1 MVKAEI
7 ISIGSELLLGQI
19 VDTNASWMAQ
29 RLTDVGV
36 DLYYKTTV
44 GDNPGRMKEVLS
56 RAINRSD
63 IVIAG
68 GGLGPTQDDIT
79 REIIAEVLAVDLVRD
94 SGLVKQ
100 IDERFQSRGLIM
112 TSNNARQADI
122 PEGSIPIEN
131 PNGTA
136 PAFFSEHKQSVV
148 IALPGVP
155 FEMKWLF
162 DNEVVPYLRRK
173 FDLQQMI
180 TYKILKVADIGE
192 SAVDDKIGDL
202 IANSNNPTVGVL
214 AHPGQVDVR
223 ITAKAK
229 SLSEAHDLIRPV
241 ESKIRDLLGDNIF
254 AEDEETLPGV
264 VAKLLH
270 QNKFSLSIC
279 EDVTGG
285 IASQMLFEALGR
297 DFYEGLIVNH
307 ELEDSEISRMI
318 PGYENLKKGSQE
330 MADRMAIM
338 IRENSKSELGLAIHA
353 VVLQEEYVENL
364 SRGQTFIS
372 ITDGERF
379 AKKSYN
385 FAGYGIPDR
394 TRMSLNSL
402 DLLRRFLKR
411 D

>member
-29 RLTDVGV
+29 RLTGVGV
-36 DLYYKTTV
+36 DLHYKTTV

-56 RAINRSD
+56 TAINRSD
-63 IVIAG
+63 IVITG

-79 REIIAEVLAVDLVRD
+79 REIIAEVLGVALVRD

-136 PAFFSEHKQSVV
+136 PAFFSEYNQSVV

-162 DNEVVPYLRRK
+162 DNEVTPYLRRK
-173 FDLQQMI
+173 FDLKQLI
-180 TYKILKVADIGE
+180 TYRILKVADIGE
-192 SAVDDKIGDL
+192 SAVDDRIGDL
-202 IANSNNPTVGVL
+202 IANSKNPTVGVL

-223 ITAKAK
+223 ITAKANN
-229 SLSEAHDLIRPV
+229 LSEAQDLIRPT
-241 ESKIRDLLGDNIF
+241 EKKIRDLLGENIF

-264 VAKLLH
+264 VTKLLH
-270 QNKFSLSIC
+270 ENNFSLSVC

-285 IASQMLFEALGR
+285 IAYQMIFDASGG
-297 DFYEGLIVNH
+297 DFFEGLIVNH
-307 ELEDSEISRMI
+307 ELEDSKISRMI
-318 PGYENLKKGSQE
+318 PNYENLHKGSQE
-330 MADRMAIM
+330 MADQMAIM
-338 IRENSKSELGLAIHA
+338 MREKSKSEIGLAIHA
-353 VVLQEEYVENL
+353 IVLQEEYVENL
-364 SRGQTFIS
+364 SKGQTFIS
-372 ITDGERF
+372 VTDGERF

-402 DLLRRFLKR
+402 DLLRRFLK
-411 D
+411 

>member
-1 MVKAEI
+1 LQERD
-7 ISIGSELLLGQI
+7 IGADPEPAELLEDGHHLRLG
-19 VDTNASWMAQ
+19 
-29 RLTDVGV
+29 RLRHPGDWPTAPLSYNGCNRDHLLALGHPQVSTGGDLEGGV
-36 DLYYKTTV
+36 PR
-44 GDNPGRMKEVLS
+44 GDSS
-56 RAINRSD
+56 RAGPCHRNHARLICQLDLLGES
-63 IVIAG
+63 G
-68 GGLGPTQDDIT
+68 G
-79 REIIAEVLAVDLVRD
+79 V
-94 SGLVKQ
+94 
-100 IDERFQSRGLIM
+100 
-112 TSNNARQADI
+112 
-122 PEGSIPIEN
+122 
-131 PNGTA
+131 
-136 PAFFSEHKQSVV
+136 
-148 IALPGVP
+148 
-155 FEMKWLF
+155 
-162 DNEVVPYLRRK
+162 
-173 FDLQQMI
+173 
-180 TYKILKVADIGE
+180 GE

-270 QNKFSLSIC
+270 QNKFLLSVC

>member
-162 DNEVVPYLRRK
+162 DNEVLPYLRRK

-180 TYKILKVADIGE
+180 THKILKVADIGE

-223 ITAKAK
+223 L
-229 SLSEAHDLIRPV
+229 SL
-241 ESKIRDLLGDNIF
+241 
-254 AEDEETLPGV
+254 
-264 VAKLLH
+264 
-270 QNKFSLSIC
+270 
-279 EDVTGG
+279 
-285 IASQMLFEALGR
+285 
-297 DFYEGLIVNH
+297 
-307 ELEDSEISRMI
+307 
-318 PGYENLKKGSQE
+318 
-330 MADRMAIM
+330 
-338 IRENSKSELGLAIHA
+338 IH
-353 VVLQEEYVENL
+353 
-364 SRGQTFIS
+364 I
-372 ITDGERF
+372 
-379 AKKSYN
+379 
-385 FAGYGIPDR
+385 
-394 TRMSLNSL
+394 
-402 DLLRRFLKR
+402 
-411 D
+411 